1 LKRILEL
8 AGYECVAE
16 NTSCWMLVSEM
27 HPAIV
32 PKIGDVVALEI
43 MDSLLNGAKMDNRTY
58 FEYLAQAKIDCGL
71 P

>member
-1 LKRILEL
+1 
-8 AGYECVAE
+8 
-16 NTSCWMLVSEM
+16 MLVSEM

-43 MDSLLNGAKMDNRTY
+43 MDSLLNGAKIDNRTY